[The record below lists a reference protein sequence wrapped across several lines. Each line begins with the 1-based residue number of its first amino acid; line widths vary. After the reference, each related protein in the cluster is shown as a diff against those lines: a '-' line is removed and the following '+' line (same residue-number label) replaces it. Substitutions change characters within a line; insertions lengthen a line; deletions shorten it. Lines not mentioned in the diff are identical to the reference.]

1 MALEEVINEGNKAG
15 IRSALAQQGRLWGEG
30 QAGREVCLELYL
42 PINIKLMSSLF
53 LKEKK
58 SKLGVF
64 ILGNQASS
72 SGQPFFCVS
81 MLTGAYT
88 ALPGP
93 SPSLGAPGKQELGS
107 RSRAGTCGRPRGRA
121 SVQGAEPE
129 RERWRCSVGRGRCQ
143 HSQLELPRARL
154 LRPAEDRIPQRA
166 VDLQMKG
173 FSGSFGSLK
182 RARDKK
188 KINQNAGTPASR
200 GSC

>member
-1 MALEEVINEGNKAG
+1 M
-15 IRSALAQQGRLWGEG
+15 GRR
-30 QAGREVCLELYL
+30 AGRKGRVCLELYL

-64 ILGNQASS
+64 ISGNRSFS

-93 SPSLGAPGKQELGS
+93 SPSLGAPGKQESAGGS
-107 RSRAGTCGRPRGRA
+107 EQSRNLWEAKGQSQCP
-121 SVQGAEPE
+121 SSEPE
-129 RERWRCSVGRGRCQ
+129 WERWCCSVGRGSCQ

-154 LRPAEDRIPQRA
+154 LRPEDRIPQRA

-188 KINQNAGTPASR
+188 KINQNAGTPASC

>member
-1 MALEEVINEGNKAG
+1 
-15 IRSALAQQGRLWGEG
+15 
-30 QAGREVCLELYL
+30 
-42 PINIKLMSSLF
+42 MSSLF

-64 ILGNQASS
+64 ISGNQASS

-93 SPSLGAPGKQELGS
+93 SPSLGAPGRQESAGGS
-107 RSRAGTCGRPRGRA
+107 EQSRNPWEAKGQSQCPRS
-121 SVQGAEPE
+121 EPE
-129 RERWRCSVGRGRCQ
+129 WERWRCSVGRGRCQ

-154 LRPAEDRIPQRA
+154 LRPAEDGIPQRA

-182 RARDKK
+182 RAWDKK
-188 KINQNAGTPASR
+188 KNNQNAGTPASH